1 MATNQNE
8 YNQAIQNLIAM
19 NKTKAEIKRIYK
31 NASPGSEF
39 KAQTVTNDMGDYS
52 RYLVLFG
59 YGAAPCAL
67 AIAEKKQ
74 ENTLLRY
81 CFRSSAEDDNDQQ

>member
-67 AIAEKKQ
+67 AIAEKK
-74 ENTLLRY
+74 TRKHFATVL
-81 CFRSSAEDDNDQQ
+81 FPQQCRGR